1 MLLLVDLCNISWNYP
16 ISRLRMS
23 GKIPALNFTHHA
35 SKSCEHGLEI
45 ESDRVILLY
54 MIQSCLPTCY
64 EFNTELH
71 MVGSGIC
78 VMLECTQKSF
88 RYGHLRYS
96 GNAILTLYTYILKLS
111 VLYIFSEYFV
121 FWNCILSRQ
130 GWVIQRKLWKLVF
143 FQKSLFFHKILN
155 YEKYLTALRIKCLK
169 IIHL

>member
-1 MLLLVDLCNISWNYP
+1 MLLLVDLFNISWNYS

-23 GKIPALNFTHHA
+23 GKIPALIFTHHA

-45 ESDRVILLY
+45 ESDGVILLY

-88 RYGHLRYS
+88 RNGHLRYS
-96 GNAILTLYTYILKLS
+96 GNASLTLYTYILKLS

-121 FWNCILSRQ
+121 FWKCFLS
-130 GWVIQRKLWKLVF
+130 WNF
-143 FQKSLFFHKILN
+143 FSEIHKKWIIGLIN
-155 YEKYLTALRIKCLK
+155 LKY
-169 IIHL
+169 